1 MVANDIHSVC
11 FLYRDHTEQQAN
23 QEEEGM
29 NQVGFLVWVCMCVCV
44 RACVCVCVCVCMLRV
59 CTWRGGHYHK
69 LSDKCSV
76 KGKYAGG
83 NRNCATRWHHN
94 H

>member
-44 RACVCVCVCVCMLRV
+44 CVCVRACVCVCACCVCAHGVVGTITSLV
-59 CTWRGGHYHK
+59 TSA
-69 LSDKCSV
+69 L
-76 KGKYAGG
+76 
-83 NRNCATRWHHN
+83 
-94 H
+94 